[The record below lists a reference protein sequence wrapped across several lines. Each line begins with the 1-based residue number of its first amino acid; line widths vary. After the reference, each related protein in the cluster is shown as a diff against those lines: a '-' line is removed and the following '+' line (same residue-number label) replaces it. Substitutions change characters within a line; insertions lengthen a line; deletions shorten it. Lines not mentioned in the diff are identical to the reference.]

1 MLSGGEGYIDFRIGE
16 WAPPADPRCSQA
28 GLPITPL
35 RCLSRRWRG
44 RRDGGECRGREP
56 GEAHAVEGRAQPHHR
71 VAGVLHPRVRLLPP
85 PPPTVANVYI
95 CPPTAHRRPAGSQ
108 APVHPSNLSTRS
120 FHLRPRPPRELAG
133 GSSGSG
139 WEGGRGAGWPSHQG
153 GAEPLGTPFPQQLL
167 AGTQPNVV
175 PRTLQGQSE
184 AESWGCR
191 AGGRPCRQL
200 LAPPWSPL
208 LSLTPGP
215 PGQEAG
221 TSPPPVFPLETL
233 ACCPWG

>member
-1 MLSGGEGYIDFRIGE
+1 MEHIFPVTLRLS
-16 WAPPADPRCSQA
+16 
-28 GLPITPL
+28 
-35 RCLSRRWRG
+35 
-44 RRDGGECRGREP
+44 
-56 GEAHAVEGRAQPHHR
+56 
-71 VAGVLHPRVRLLPP
+71 LHPRTDPRRGQRPPLLPE
-85 PPPTVANVYI
+85 AWA
-95 CPPTAHRRPAGSQ
+95 CPDSLR
-108 APVHPSNLSTRS
+108 NST
-120 FHLRPRPPRELAG
+120 L
-133 GSSGSG
+133 GSG